1 MPAMDHPPAQPAHS
15 RKVLRA
21 ATLRPQT
28 REYAIAMRVLPRAE
42 TLRRAYAKMTAVTQR
57 HDGSAYSFVD
67 VLAVDVRMATHCAL
81 FCWGTKM
88 CYLGRRP

>member
-1 MPAMDHPPAQPAHS
+1 MPELDHRPARPARC
-15 RKVLRA
+15 RKALRVDQ
-21 ATLRPQT
+21 LRKT
-28 REYAIAMRVLPRAE
+28 REYPIAMLVPPRAE
-42 TLRRAYAKMTAVTQR
+42 TLRRAYAKMTVVTQR
-57 HDGSAYSFVD
+57 HDGSAYCFVD